1 MLFRSSPAQRAL
13 IEIEAQKQITE
24 KKVEFKQREI
34 AAQIKLNER
43 REKMAFEADQND
55 KDRQANLL
63 EAEIRAAGY
72 GSLVDI
78 NENMQSDYLDA
89 MESIRKRDEFQEVA
103 EIDRTKMSNQA
114 KFHEDKMLLGKQKLA
129 MQKQIAD
136 NQLQIAREN
145 QTRSELIAKNKLKE
159 KNQDSKKK
167 KK

>member
-1 MLFRSSPAQRAL
+1 
-13 IEIEAQKQITE
+13 
-24 KKVEFKQREI
+24 
-34 AAQIKLNER
+34 
-43 REKMAFEADQND
+43 
-55 KDRQANLL
+55 
-63 EAEIRAAGY
+63 
-72 GSLVDI
+72 
-78 NENMQSDYLDA
+78 MQSDYLDA
-89 MESIRKRDEFQEVA
+89 MGSIRKRDEFQEVA

-136 NQLQIAREN
+136 NQLQIARGN